1 MKSKKITSIKQ
12 ARRIIEQSGIL
23 EINEDDGTEDA
34 NLITCWHGNY
44 YIDLGYLYRGRKSRK
59 IYMMLETP
67 PSVQRIIAKVFKYEV
82 VCSLY
87 GDCSTDFRDASILWL
102 KEAVNECTS

>member
-23 EINEDDGTEDA
+23 EINENDGTADA
-34 NLITCWHGNY
+34 NLITWWEGNY
-44 YIDLGYLYRGRKSRK
+44 CELGYLYRDRKSRK
-59 IYMMLETP
+59 IYMP
-67 PSVQRIIAKVFKYEV
+67 VKPNPSELRVISKVFNYEI
-82 VCSLY
+82 VCNFY
-87 GDCSTDFRDASILWL
+87 GGEGMGDTSILWL